1 MFLIVGL
8 GNPEEKYAK
17 TFHNL
22 GFLAAGDAAALLGA
36 KFRKKECEASVA
48 EGYLG
53 GEKVIV
59 ARPLTYMNASGRAVK
74 QLVKKYK
81 VSPNELVV
89 MYDDY
94 DLPKGHVRI
103 RPSGSAGTHNG
114 MRSVIAETG
123 LTEFARIRI
132 GIKDPAVNIPIID
145 YVLSDVRKE
154 DYELFA
160 SACGRAAEAAVS
172 LAGGETADRV
182 MSKYNG

>member
-22 GFLAAGDAAALLGA
+22 GFLAAGDCAAQLCV
-36 KFRKKECEASVA
+36 KFKKKECEASVA

-53 GEKVIV
+53 GEKVII

-81 VSPNELVV
+81 VSPEELVV
-89 MYDDY
+89 LYDDY
-94 DLPKGHVRI
+94 DIPKGHVRI

-114 MRSVIAETG
+114 MRSVIAELGFTQ
-123 LTEFARIRI
+123 FARIRI
-132 GIKDPAVNIPIID
+132 GIRDEAANVPIID
-145 YVLSDVRKE
+145 YVLSEIKKD
-154 DYELFA
+154 DYDLFA
-160 SACGRAAEAAVS
+160 SACTRAAEAA
-172 LAGGETADRV
+172 LLFAKGESAERV